1 MILEYTK
8 NNDNYNTVRQVVTGK
23 FNISYNL
30 LLKLKKNNK
39 ILLNGCSTYLD
50 KEIIDGDSIT
60 ISIDFEEDN
69 SNIVPTKMD
78 LSVLYEDE
86 YLVMLFNDFCDKFLS
101 IIIRSIT
108 NSTNAA
114 SIFPV
119 LPFVVLECPEFIQ
132 FIKKIFS
139 SLKRNFPDNIS

>member
-60 ISIDFEEDN
+60 ISIDF
-69 SNIVPTKMD
+69 
-78 LSVLYEDE
+78 
-86 YLVMLFNDFCDKFLS
+86 
-101 IIIRSIT
+101 
-108 NSTNAA
+108 
-114 SIFPV
+114 
-119 LPFVVLECPEFIQ
+119 
-132 FIKKIFS
+132 
-139 SLKRNFPDNIS
+139 